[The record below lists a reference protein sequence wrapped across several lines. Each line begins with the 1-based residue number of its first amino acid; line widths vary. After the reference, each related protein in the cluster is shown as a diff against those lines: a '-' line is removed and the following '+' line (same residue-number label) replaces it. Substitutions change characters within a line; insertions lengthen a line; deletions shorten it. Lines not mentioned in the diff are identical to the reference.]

1 VTFTEQC
8 DPTRPERVA
17 AVAAIHEYLN
27 SIVRQALPSTDP
39 EAMATA
45 LWGLV
50 HGLAFLHLDG
60 KFDTSSADAFA
71 EKVRNSVRVMLAASD
86 QSRLH
91 RARRAWPI
99 RQRFW

>member
-1 VTFTEQC
+1 MRATPSSGCSSRAFT
-8 DPTRPERVA
+8 THVA
-17 AVAAIHEYLN
+17 SSEEN
-27 SIVRQALPSTDP
+27 QPKTGKVRQALPSADP

-60 KFDTSSADAFA
+60 KFDTSSADAVA
-71 EKVRNSVRVMLAASD
+71 QKVRTSVRVMLAASD

-91 RARRAWPI
+91 RASKA
-99 RQRFW
+99 RQ